1 MTKRKKLDGC
11 LAWTFHTF
19 QKETKWVES
28 RQSAVTHLA
37 TPISDVTPQRANLI
51 NCVSAQMN
59 TMSESLDFSASLTS
73 LLHPLCKMCNVF
85 LFYPL
90 VHNKET
96 QTSVKKS
103 IG

>member
-1 MTKRKKLDGC
+1 M
-11 LAWTFHTF
+11 F

-28 RQSAVTHLA
+28 KQSAVTHLVKL
-37 TPISDVTPQRANLI
+37 ISDVTPQRANLI

-59 TMSESLDFSASLTS
+59 KISESLDFSASLTS
-73 LLHPLCKMCNVF
+73 LLHPLQMCNVF
-85 LFYPL
+85 IFSPL